1 MVNIAPIYG
10 DDWGMVYD
18 IVLTTLPETG
28 FVVLTFFGWRGVTPS
43 SGRPSWIDTHSTLGY
58 YRSDNS

>member
-18 IVLTTLPETG
+18 IVLTTLPENG
-28 FVVLTFFGWRGVTPS
+28 FVVLTFFGWRGVTTS